1 MEHNYPS
8 RFILYPTNNNI
19 NNIIMDITK
28 KCIPCQGGVP
38 KLNSEEITQFLSKI
52 DNYWM
57 VEDDRLFKDFDFND
71 YNQAVNFANNVV
83 NIANEEEHHPYIHIN
98 YKNVRIILFTHKIN
112 GLHENDFLMAAKID
126 KI

>member
-1 MEHNYPS
+1 
-8 RFILYPTNNNI
+8 
-19 NNIIMDITK
+19 MDTTK

-57 VEDDRLFKDFDFND
+57 VEDDRLFKDFDFNNYD
-71 YNQAVNFANNVV
+71 QAVNFANNVV

>member
-1 MEHNYPS
+1 
-8 RFILYPTNNNI
+8 
-19 NNIIMDITK
+19 MDTTK

-52 DNYWM
+52 DQDWM
-57 VEDDRLFKDFDFND
+57 VEDDRLYKDFDFTNYD
-71 YNQAVNFANNVV
+71 QAVNFANNVV
-83 NIANEEEHHPYIHIN
+83 NIANEEDHHPYIHIN
-98 YKNVRIILFTHKIN
+98 YKNVKIILFTHKIN

>member
-1 MEHNYPS
+1 
-8 RFILYPTNNNI
+8 
-19 NNIIMDITK
+19 MDTTK

-52 DNYWM
+52 DQDWM
-57 VEDDRLFKDFDFND
+57 VENDRLYKDFDFTNYD
-71 YNQAVNFANNVV
+71 QAVNFANNVV
-83 NIANEEEHHPYIHIN
+83 NIANEEDHHPYIHIN
-98 YKNVRIILFTHKIN
+98 YKNVKIILFTHKIN

>member
-1 MEHNYPS
+1 
-8 RFILYPTNNNI
+8 
-19 NNIIMDITK
+19 MDITK

-57 VEDDRLFKDFDFND
+57 VEDDRLFKDFDFNNYD
-71 YNQAVNFANNVV
+71 QAVNFANNVV

>member
-1 MEHNYPS
+1 
-8 RFILYPTNNNI
+8 
-19 NNIIMDITK
+19 MDITK

>member
-1 MEHNYPS
+1 
-8 RFILYPTNNNI
+8 
-19 NNIIMDITK
+19 MDITK

-52 DNYWM
+52 DSYWM

>member
-1 MEHNYPS
+1 
-8 RFILYPTNNNI
+8 
-19 NNIIMDITK
+19 MDTTK

-52 DNYWM
+52 DQDWM
-57 VEDDRLFKDFDFND
+57 VEDDRLYKDFDFNNYD
-71 YNQAVNFANNVV
+71 QAVNFANNVV
-83 NIANEEEHHPYIHIN
+83 KIANVEAHHPYIHIN
-98 YKNVRIILFTHKIN
+98 YKNVKIILFTHKIN

>member
-1 MEHNYPS
+1 
-8 RFILYPTNNNI
+8 
-19 NNIIMDITK
+19 MDITK

-71 YNQAVNFANNVV
+71 YNQSVNFANNVV

>member
-1 MEHNYPS
+1 
-8 RFILYPTNNNI
+8 
-19 NNIIMDITK
+19 MDITK

-38 KLNSEEITQFLSKI
+38 KLNSEEINHFLSKI
-52 DNYWM
+52 DNYWV

>member
-1 MEHNYPS
+1 
-8 RFILYPTNNNI
+8 
-19 NNIIMDITK
+19 MDITK

-83 NIANEEEHHPYIHIN
+83 NIAIEEEHHPYIHIN

-112 GLHENDFLMAAKID
+112 GLHENDFLMAA
-126 KI
+126 

>member
-1 MEHNYPS
+1 
-8 RFILYPTNNNI
+8 
-19 NNIIMDITK
+19 MDITK

-52 DNYWM
+52 DNHWM

>member
-1 MEHNYPS
+1 
-8 RFILYPTNNNI
+8 
-19 NNIIMDITK
+19 MDTTK

-52 DNYWM
+52 DQDWM
-57 VEDDRLFKDFDFND
+57 VEDDRLYKDFDFTNYD
-71 YNQAVNFANNVV
+71 QAVNFANNVV
-83 NIANEEEHHPYIHIN
+83 NIANEEDHHPYIHIN
-98 YKNVRIILFTHKIN
+98 FKNVKIILFTHKIN